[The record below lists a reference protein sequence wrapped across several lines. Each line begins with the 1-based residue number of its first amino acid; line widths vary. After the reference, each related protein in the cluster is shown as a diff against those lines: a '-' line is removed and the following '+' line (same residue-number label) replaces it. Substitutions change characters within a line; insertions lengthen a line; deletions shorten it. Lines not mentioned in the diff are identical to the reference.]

1 MELSEL
7 WNKIITGTLGLND
20 SSYNILDHVLRETSL
35 PYGIDALIILSYKS
49 LDAWYAD
56 AIVTASQLEVVC
68 PHLSRDDRVL
78 ERGFEVLTNYIGLKF
93 VVSKYLLLK
102 VQQCYMRHSD
112 LFKPVFFPDTEY
124 LPHSLCLKSMSKHSD
139 LLRKKF
145 SLNVNDMSIESCFI
159 ESIVDL
165 CNNDLVDLSPAEIRR
180 SLIKNDQVSK
190 EMLTALYHK

>member
-56 AIVTASQLEVVC
+56 AIVTASQLVIVC
-68 PHLSRDDRVL
+68 PHLSRDNRVI
-78 ERGFEVLTNYIGLKF
+78 ESGYEVFTNYIGLKF
-93 VVSKYLLLK
+93 MVSKYLLSH

-112 LFKPVFFPDTEY
+112 LFEPVFFPDTEY
-124 LPHSLCLKSMSKHSD
+124 LPHTLCLQSISKHSD
-139 LLRKKF
+139 LLRKKID
-145 SLNVNDMSIESCFI
+145 LNVNDISTCFI
-159 ESIVDL
+159 ESIVDV
-165 CNNDLVDLSPAEIRR
+165 CNKDLADLSPAEIRR
-180 SLIKNDQVSK
+180 FLVKDDQVSK
-190 EMLTALYHK
+190 EMLTAVYHK